1 MMNTILRG
9 LLLQSVSKF
18 VERFIKSEIL
28 GFLFTLSK
36 RLNRIIQCIVFIG
49 TRLILALLSKHR
61 PCLLSLEN
69 SAIEFFKTRFL
80 LITLKNQYSSYIK
93 HTFLDSIQKISNTY
107 RNQSIPIF
115 QFVFSQVFTKNY
127 RINHLIF
134 GT

>member
-1 MMNTILRG
+1 M
-9 LLLQSVSKF
+9 
-18 VERFIKSEIL
+18 
-28 GFLFTLSK
+28 
-36 RLNRIIQCIVFIG
+36 
-49 TRLILALLSKHR
+49 
-61 PCLLSLEN
+61 
-69 SAIEFFKTRFL
+69 EFFKTRFL